1 MSLCIRTEITNPLCT
16 TSIHEKAMFLRVGAY
31 MLLLL
36 FFLALPTFAAAPAR
50 ILAFDT
56 IGAGSPQALLISMS
70 EKPTAIQFF
79 TLTAPTRLVMDISPA
94 RMDGANRSLTAD
106 DHPLLRGIRVA
117 QFNPQTVRVVFDLK
131 TEATYLT
138 AWKAP
143 IDDGSMHQLEIS
155 LFTPE
160 HASPLTNKVPGQLAA
175 NDAEQAEEPS
185 VTAAAPTPAATKPA
199 PGNKILIFGETK
211 TTQTVEENASA
222 WGLMEFSGS
231 VMAKGAQQLH
241 ESGDFEQAR
250 MLRNTIRLQGKWTPP
265 TSAVA
270 AGDRHGI
277 TNTFLLGS
285 LQSDYLGFG
294 PDPSSDEYD
303 LELYEGYLFHATPG
317 WDMRLGRQIVRWGKA
332 DQISPVDNINPQ
344 DMREFILPDLE
355 ERKMPNWMARF
366 RLFPGDVT
374 LEGIFVPFFESNEF
388 DFSGNTW
395 ALLGSQPSGLRIRE
409 SKPADSLDNADW
421 GLRTATTIG
430 RWDVALSYLY
440 ATEKTP
446 RLRFE
451 PMNPLGPTLFAD
463 YHRQNIYGFEFE
475 TTIEKFGFRGE
486 GAYFDEQS
494 LNTETLN
501 SVAKPVAHYL
511 VGVDY
516 LAEEDWY
523 ANVQLSHQHV
533 FDYESDILYLRRD
546 NFYLNGEINKEFWR
560 GNAMLKLTY
569 GLDLRDGG
577 SYLRPE
583 GILTYY
589 KNLELSLGFYLFAGP
604 ADSLLGRY
612 HNDDQVYLKGTYF
625 F

>member
-1 MSLCIRTEITNPLCT
+1 MNLWIRFEISRSPCPGTQRT
-16 TSIHEKAMFLRVGAY
+16 RAMLLWVGACA
-31 MLLLL
+31 ML
-36 FFLALPTFAAAPAR
+36 FFFLTVLPSFAAPPAL
-50 ILAFDT
+50 IFAMDP
-56 IGAGSPQALLISMS
+56 IAGSGSQALLISMS
-70 EKPTAIQFF
+70 KQPSAINSF
-79 TLTAPTRLVMDISPA
+79 TLSAPARLVMDISPA
-94 RMDGANRSLTAD
+94 RLDGTNRSLST
-106 DHPLLRGIRVA
+106 DHPLLLGIRVA

-131 TEATYLT
+131 TAVTHRTESRPTT
-138 AWKAP
+138 G
-143 IDDGSMHQLEIS
+143 DNSMHQLVIS
-155 LFTPE
+155 LFSGE
-160 HASPLTNKVPGQLAA
+160 HASPLSEK
-175 NDAEQAEEPS
+175 
-185 VTAAAPTPAATKPA
+185 APTQPVLSNAEPTGDVPATAPSPTEAQPA
-199 PGNKILIFGETK
+199 HGDKILRFGEAK
-211 TTQTVEENASA
+211 APQPAEAPPSP
-222 WGLMEFSGS
+222 WGLMKFSGS
-231 VMAKGAQQLH
+231 LMAKGAQQLH
-241 ESGDFEQAR
+241 ESGDSEQAR
-250 MLRNTIRLQGKWTPP
+250 MLRNTVRLEGKWTPP
-265 TSAVA
+265 TSATTV
-270 AGDRHGI
+270 DMHKT

-294 PDPSSDEYD
+294 PDPSSDDYD
-303 LELYEGYLFHATPG
+303 LELYEGYLSHATPD
-317 WDMRLGRQIVRWGKA
+317 WDLRLGRQIVRWGKA

-355 ERKMPNWMARF
+355 ERKMPNWMARI

-374 LEGIFVPFFESNEF
+374 VEGIFVPFFEPNEF

-395 ALLGSQPSGLRIRE
+395 ALLGSQPNGLRIRE
-409 SKPADSLDNADW
+409 SEPADSLDNADW
-421 GLRTATTIG
+421 GLRTATTIAG
-430 RWDVALSYLY
+430 WDVALSYLY

-475 TTIEKFGFRGE
+475 TTVDKFGFRGE

-501 SVAKPVAHYL
+501 SVAKPVAHFL

-516 LAEEDWY
+516 LGEEDWY

-533 FDYESDILYLRRD
+533 FEYESDILFLRQD

-560 GNAMLKLTY
+560 GNAMLKLSY
-569 GLDLRDGG
+569 ALDLRDGG
-577 SYLRPE
+577 SFLRPE

-589 KNLELSLGFYLFAGP
+589 KDLELSLGFYLFFGP

-612 HNDDQVYLKGTYF
+612 QDDDQVFLKATYF